1 MADNE
6 SKTFLVTGAS
16 TGIGRASALR
26 LDRRGHRVFAG
37 VRKQAD
43 ADSLAE
49 AASERLTTL
58 FIDVTDEAGIAAARA
73 TVRETVGDD
82 GLDGL
87 VNNAGIA
94 VPGPLEYVES
104 ADLRM
109 QLEVNV
115 IGQMAVTRQFLP
127 LIRQAKGRI
136 VFIGSIAGRMATPF
150 LGPYAASKHA
160 LEALTDSLRGEL
172 RPWGIQVAIIEPGS
186 IATPI
191 WEKGDATADEM
202 AQHMD
207 EEAHALYD
215 DAIDAMRNTAREL
228 GEAGIPASKVAKV
241 VDHALTARRPKTRYI
256 IGRDARIQ
264 SVIRTVVPDRLR
276 DRVVAR
282 MMKLPK

>member
-1 MADNE
+1 MAGTD
-6 SKTFLVTGAS
+6 SRTFLVTGAS
-16 TGIGRASALR
+16 TGIGRSSALR

-37 VRKQAD
+37 VRKQSD
-43 ADSLAE
+43 ADSLNK

-58 FIDVTDEAGIAAARA
+58 FIDVTDEAGIAAAGA
-73 TVRETVGDD
+73 TVHEAVGDS

-87 VNNAGIA
+87 VNNAGVV

-115 IGQMAVTRQFLP
+115 VGQMSVTRQFIP
-127 LIRQAKGRI
+127 LIRRAKGRI
-136 VFIGSIAGRMATPF
+136 VFIGSISGRMATPF

-172 RPWGIQVAIIEPGS
+172 KPWGIQVAIIEPGS

-191 WEKGDATADEM
+191 WEKGDATADDMIE
-202 AQHMD
+202 HMD

-215 DAIDAMRNTAREL
+215 DAIEAMRAAAKQF
-228 GEAGIPASKVAKV
+228 GDAGIPAAEVAKV
-241 VDHALTARRPKTRYI
+241 VEHALTARRPKTRYI
-256 IGRDARIQ
+256 VGRDARLQ
-264 SVIRTVVPDRLR
+264 SVMSSVLPDRMR
-276 DRVVAR
+276 DRVIAQ
-282 MMKLPK
+282 MLKLPR